1 MSSMANETSGGSPL
15 AEVVLDLSQDGGN
28 TWVTVLTDTH
38 PSSPSDTENASYTFA
53 SAGSATLRATVSD
66 ASGLAASATQAVAIA
81 KASQGSVSIS
91 PVSETITAGQSIAFA
106 ALGGDTGNYSW
117 GGAARGT
124 GAAQTVEFP
133 TAGSYMVTVDD
144 SGNSNY
150 NPSPPATATITVQ
163 APFNVLTLTSTGGGS
178 VAGGGSYP
186 PGAEATALATADPGN
201 AFAGWTG
208 DATGTSPSLSV
219 LMSSNVSLVAH
230 FSQLLTQTI
239 SYVPPGSVSTR
250 SPAFAL
256 SVTSTSGLPVL
267 LVLNSGPA
275 TLASNVITPS
285 GTQGQVVLTAT
296 QPGNSQYLAAQPVVI
311 TFAIGPPPPGV
322 LLSDD
327 SAATKRSDKATRV
340 TSFTSAQGH

>member
-1 MSSMANETSGGSPL
+1 
-15 AEVVLDLSQDGGN
+15 
-28 TWVTVLTDTH
+28 
-38 PSSPSDTENASYTFA
+38 
-53 SAGSATLRATVSD
+53 
-66 ASGLAASATQAVAIA
+66 
-81 KASQGSVSIS
+81 
-91 PVSETITAGQSIAFA
+91 
-106 ALGGDTGNYSW
+106 
-117 GGAARGT
+117 
-124 GAAQTVEFP
+124 
-133 TAGSYMVTVDD
+133 
-144 SGNSNY
+144 
-150 NPSPPATATITVQ
+150 
-163 APFNVLTLTSTGGGS
+163 
-178 VAGGGSYP
+178 
-186 PGAEATALATADPGN
+186 
-201 AFAGWTG
+201 
-208 DATGTSPSLSV
+208 
-219 LMSSNVSLVAH
+219 MSSNVSLVAH